1 MDIDYDI
8 ATMLIEEVIP
18 YSLEY
23 YLGIKAGEEGLY
35 EKEEEEE
42 DDDEDDEDDEKPKKS

>member
-8 ATMLIEEVIP
+8 ARVIIDEVIP

-23 YLGIKAGEEGLY
+23 FLGVDTREY
-35 EKEEEEE
+35 Y
-42 DDDEDDEDDEKPKKS
+42 D